1 MSYKKNRHNLPLIVT
16 SILIATGGVGFP
28 AFSDEPLQKT
38 EKKGPQENFM
48 VVDLLQIITESLVS
62 QDIQKQLR
70 EKSDEYQKEFSNQDQ
85 KFRSENEKLISSQNE
100 LKPEEIQKKQMD
112 LQKRFEAFQEKIDL
126 RRRQLEMCYRKGM
139 EEVQK
144 KVDQLVQR
152 LAEEKKL
159 SRVYREAAFA
169 WVRDSKNVDM
179 TPEVLSL
186 LNKELP
192 KVTIKIPTEKEIVA
206 LISNGDLVP
215 PKESENLPPKKK

>member
-1 MSYKKNRHNLPLIVT
+1 M
-16 SILIATGGVGFP
+16 G
-28 AFSDEPLQKT
+28 
-38 EKKGPQENFM
+38 
-48 VVDLLQIITESLVS
+48 
-62 QDIQKQLR
+62 
-70 EKSDEYQKEFSNQDQ
+70 
-85 KFRSENEKLISSQNE
+85 
-100 LKPEEIQKKQMD
+100 
-112 LQKRFEAFQEKIDL
+112 
-126 RRRQLEMCYRKGM
+126 YRKGM

>member
-1 MSYKKNRHNLPLIVT
+1 MSYKKNRCNLPVIST
-16 SILIATGGVGFP
+16 IILVALGGLGFA
-28 AFSDEPLQKT
+28 AFSDEPPQAI

-62 QDIQKQLR
+62 QDIQKQLGQ
-70 EKSDEYQKEFSNQDQ
+70 KSDEYQKEFSTQDQ
-85 KFRSENEKLISSQNE
+85 KFRSENEKLIASQGE
-100 LKPEEIQKKQMD
+100 LKPEELQKKQID

-126 RRRQLEMCYRKGM
+126 RRRQLEIAYRKGM

-144 KVDQLVQR
+144 KVDELVQR
-152 LAEEKKL
+152 LAVAKKL

-179 TPEVLSL
+179 TSEVLSL

-192 KVTIKIPTEKEIVA
+192 KVTIKIPTEKEIKA
-206 LISNGDLVP
+206 LISNGALVP
-215 PKESENLPPKKK
+215 PRESGNLPTKKG